1 MKTKSLWGKAPSR
14 IYAFVRRYG
23 DCIADGGV
31 GVIGCSDGKF
41 VFPFLR
47 AGIRV
52 CGFEIDSTAL
62 RGGEKV
68 FPERGRAVNVGPY
81 VKMVEK
87 PVVVPCKSQSVYC
100 QGLLHRLE
108 QEKLTDLFTLQEKDF
123 FHTETAQ
130 RFSAVV
136 TSCSIQYKCN
146 RDLSLAQAVGKL
158 QRVVKKGGYLLMDYM
173 MPLEDCHQWKASVF
187 ARTGQMRK
195 LFGKGWTII
204 YNVERKKPVF
214 EAAHVDRPEDHFHRF
229 GYILAQ
235 KRNDI

>member
-14 IYAFVRRYG
+14 IYAFVRKYG
-23 DCIADGGV
+23 DCISDGCV
-31 GVIGCSDGKF
+31 GVVGCSDGKF

-47 AGIRV
+47 AGIKV
-52 CGFEIDSTAL
+52 CGFEIDQTAL
-62 RGGEKV
+62 HGGEKV
-68 FPERGRAVNVGPY
+68 VPDREGVVNAKPYMKSAVKVGT
-81 VKMVEK
+81 M
-87 PVVVPCKSQSVYC
+87 PCKSKTTYC
-100 QGLLHRLE
+100 HGLLHRLAR
-108 QEKLTDLFTLQEKDF
+108 EKLTGLFTLYERDF

-146 RDLSLAQAVGKL
+146 RDLSLEQAVGKL
-158 QRVVKKGGYLLMDYM
+158 QRVVEKDGYLLADYM
-173 MPLEDCHQWKASVF
+173 MPLEDRHEWKPSVF

-195 LFGKGWTII
+195 LFDKGWTVIS
-204 YNVERKKPVF
+204 NVEMKYPVF

-235 KRNDI
+235 KRDNA